1 MLVRAAFIVLGA
13 AVLLGGCGDDKHVG
27 ITSDTVSERNLT
39 KDCSDPHWKEQNLGL
54 WYSLC
59 RQPLRW

>member
-1 MLVRAAFIVLGA
+1 MRAVVVTLAA
-13 AVLLGGCGDDKHVG
+13 AVLVAGCSGDKKPAAAPATEASAEKV
-27 ITSDTVSERNLT
+27 
-39 KDCSDPHWKEQNLGL
+39 KQDCADEKWKAQNLGL